1 MPDYRVCRKSDG
13 AEIYRYTAD
22 AAVEWVG
29 MEFDTHDHV
38 EVVEPADPVPP
49 VTVYGGRRV
58 LSKLEFLELF
68 TSAERISI
76 RTARGQSASL
86 DDYLYLLELAEEV
99 NLDSANTQGGVM
111 MLEQAGIL
119 AAGRAAEILNG

>member
-1 MPDYRVCRKSDG
+1 MPTFRATDPDG
-13 AEIYRYTAD
+13 VVTEYD
-22 AAVEWVG
+22 AATPIPAHFGEGWKLEEVIVPEPTQGVQA
-29 MEFDTHDHV
+29 DTR
-38 EVVEPADPVPP
+38 
-49 VTVYGGRRV
+49 VYGGRRI

-76 RTARGQSASL
+76 RTARGQGASL